1 MTERTLSGKPRP
13 RGQSRAASRRTRAEG
28 PAAFANLGPVVWSV
42 AMLAFSF
49 ALAAAAVFTHK
60 AL

>member
-13 RGQSRAASRRTRAEG
+13 RRSPRAAGRTHNASR
-28 PAAFANLGPVVWSV
+28 PAALTNLGPVVWSI
-42 AMLAFSF
+42 ALLTFSV

-60 AL
+60 PL

>member
-1 MTERTLSGKPRP
+1 MTERTLSGKARP
-13 RGQSRAASRRTRAEG
+13 RSHSRAARRRTQGDA
-28 PAAFANLGPVVWSV
+28 PAAFANLGPIVWSV
-42 AMLAFSF
+42 AMLGFSV

>member
-13 RGQSRAASRRTRAEG
+13 RRTSRAAGRKKNATG
-28 PAAFANLGPVVWSV
+28 PAALTNLGPVIWSI
-42 AMLAFSF
+42 ALLAFSV

-60 AL
+60 PL